1 MKKKVLSIIAGVI
14 LSLGLVIVG
23 GGALV
28 INSIFDYGF
37 NRMVVTE
44 KLDKDELAISNEVL
58 TREDQTSVT
67 NIVVFGIDRNDDGTD
82 GRSDAMKILS
92 LDTKNN
98 TAKITSIQRDML
110 VYIPGDVQDFDK
122 LNHAFVYGGAN
133 LAMQTINYN
142 FDLDIT
148 RYITLNYEAIEHIID
163 VIGGVDIY
171 VGESEVPHIA
181 EVDQSGWQTLDGKQ
195 AVGFMRVR
203 YSDSDYGRMERQTEV
218 ITAAFSKVSSLGYN
232 ELLNLLTECLPYVE
246 TNISKGEMIKLG
258 LDAINV
264 KLDNIEQYQIPKTA
278 AEEVNQSVSYKGY
291 SPLYVLDSYQKMV
304 KDLHEGIYGL
314 DDYTPSQTIIETE
327 NKIYETFGYK
337 NKTH

>member
-1 MKKKVLSIIAGVI
+1 MKKKVLVIIVGVI
-14 LSLGLVIVG
+14 LSLFLVIIG
-23 GGALV
+23 GGIFV
-28 INSIFDYGF
+28 INYSF
-37 NRMVVTE
+37 NQMLVMD
-44 KLDKDELAISNEVL
+44 KLDKNELAISNEVINRKNE
-58 TREDQTSVT
+58 TGIT

-92 LDTKNN
+92 LDTENN
-98 TAKITSIQRDML
+98 KAKITSIQRDML
-110 VYIPGDVQDFDK
+110 VYIPGNIQDFDK

-133 LAMQTINYN
+133 LAIQTINYN

-148 RYITLNYEAIEHIID
+148 RYITLNYEAIEHIVD
-163 VIGGVDIY
+163 AIGGVDIY

-181 EVDQSGWQTLDGKQ
+181 EVNQSGWQTLDGKQ

-232 ELLNLLTECLPYVE
+232 ELIKLITDCLPYVE
-246 TNISKGEMIKLG
+246 TNLTKGEMIDLG
-258 LDAINV
+258 LEAINV
-264 KLDNIEQYQIPKTA
+264 KLDQIEQYQIPKTG

-304 KDLHEGIYGL
+304 KDLHEGIYGISN
-314 DDYTPSQTIIETE
+314 YTPLQTIIETE
-327 NKIYETFGYK
+327 NKIQKKEVC
-337 NKTH
+337 

>member
-1 MKKKVLSIIAGVI
+1 
-14 LSLGLVIVG
+14 
-23 GGALV
+23 
-28 INSIFDYGF
+28 
-37 NRMVVTE
+37 
-44 KLDKDELAISNEVL
+44 
-58 TREDQTSVT
+58 
-67 NIVVFGIDRNDDGTD
+67 
-82 GRSDAMKILS
+82 MKILS

-218 ITAAFSKVSSLGYN
+218 ITAAFSKVSSRL
-232 ELLNLLTECLPYVE
+232 
-246 TNISKGEMIKLG
+246 
-258 LDAINV
+258 
-264 KLDNIEQYQIPKTA
+264 
-278 AEEVNQSVSYKGY
+278 
-291 SPLYVLDSYQKMV
+291 
-304 KDLHEGIYGL
+304 
-314 DDYTPSQTIIETE
+314 
-327 NKIYETFGYK
+327 
-337 NKTH
+337 